1 MSVLMLFWLFHLHGV
16 TANDQTQISRVD
28 DTTMT
33 NNVDEIEANLNPL
46 WPLGQPID
54 FSFNE
59 TDEEWQKLIRQ
70 ALHQWEEETCIR
82 FNENSSATDRFEFI
96 RGDGCNS
103 YSGYIYRVQAISLG
117 RGCENIGTILHEI
130 GHALGLPHEHQRL
143 DRDDYIQ
150 IDTRNNRRPMSSLKK
165 VDPINKVAL
174 PYDFGSIMHYG
185 SFQYSVDNNYKT
197 ITTKDPRYQHT
208 IGQRHS
214 LSFLDV
220 KHINSFYCTNTCA
233 NTKTKCFNGGY
244 PNPRACNQCK
254 CPSGIGGP
262 NCLNAEKTE
271 GCGDNGIE
279 AKSYWRR
286 LKVNI
291 GGRCVWV
298 ITAQQNS
305 RVRLILDKTNYRC
318 DKTCSS
324 FVEIK
329 HTNDFQTTGFRS
341 CCGENNVETISDGRQ
356 VMIIHDARE
365 MNKDGGFSLRFI
377 QVNDSTDGSDFWSL
391 FF

>member
-1 MSVLMLFWLFHLHGV
+1 MAKTKGWNVVVFDRRKDIMSVLMLFWLFHLHGV

-165 VDPINKVAL
+165 N
-174 PYDFGSIMHYG
+174 
-185 SFQYSVDNNYKT
+185 
-197 ITTKDPRYQHT
+197 
-208 IGQRHS
+208 
-214 LSFLDV
+214 V

>member
-1 MSVLMLFWLFHLHGV
+1 MSVLMLFWLFRFHGV

-28 DTTMT
+28 DATMT
-33 NNVDEIEANLNPL
+33 NNVDEMETRKNLL

-54 FSFNE
+54 FSFRE
-59 TDEEWQKLIRQ
+59 TDEEWQQMIRQ

-82 FNENSSATDRFEFI
+82 FNENSSATDRLKFI
-96 RGDGCNS
+96 RGHGC
-103 YSGYIYRVQAISLG
+103 YSHFGHIGGAQPISIG
-117 RGCENIGTILHEI
+117 KKCEDIGTILHEI
-130 GHALGLPHEHQRL
+130 GHALGLEHEHQRL

-150 IDTRNNRRPMSSLKK
+150 IDTENNRCPMGPLKK
-165 VDPINKVAL
+165 VNPINQIEL

-185 SFQYSVDNNYKT
+185 SFQCSVYMNYKT

-208 IGQRHS
+208 IGQERS

-233 NTKTKCFNGGY
+233 NTKIKCFYGGY

-262 NCLNAEKTE
+262 NCLNVEKTE
-271 GCGDNGIE
+271 GCGDNEFE
-279 AKSYWRR
+279 AKNYWQSLTVNGRR
-286 LKVNI
+286 
-291 GGRCVWV
+291 RCVWV

-341 CCGENNVETISDGRQ
+341 CCGENNVETISDGSQ
-356 VMIIHDARE
+356 VLIIHDARDL
-365 MNKDGGFSLRFI
+365 NRKAK
-377 QVNDSTDGSDFWSL
+377 
-391 FF
+391 